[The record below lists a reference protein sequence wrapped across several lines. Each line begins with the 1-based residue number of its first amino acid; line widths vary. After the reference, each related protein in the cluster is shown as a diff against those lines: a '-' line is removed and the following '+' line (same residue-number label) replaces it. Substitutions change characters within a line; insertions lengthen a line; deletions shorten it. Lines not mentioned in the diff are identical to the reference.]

1 MHTGRTTRGT
11 LLHRVREGAP
21 GGEADAAAWRELD
34 ETYREM
40 LLRFCRSRG
49 LQHADAED
57 VIQQVFARLIDG
69 LRKFEYD
76 RTKGRFRDY
85 LFRCARNAISDWA
98 GARGCQSPPGSG
110 VVPVSEVA
118 SESDWEESFRREWVD
133 HHFRRAL
140 QEIEKSADAQSVE
153 VLRSTL
159 AGRSPKEIA
168 ATLGMQEMAVYKA
181 QQRMRDRLKARIA
194 EQVAEEDSE

>member
-34 ETYREM
+34 DTYREM

-98 GARGCQSPPGSG
+98 GARGCQNLPGAG

-118 SESDWEESFRREWVD
+118 SESEWEESFRQEWVD
-133 HHFRRAL
+133 HHFRRAM
-140 QEIEKSADAQSVE
+140 QEVEKTADAQSVE
-153 VLRSTL
+153 VLRATL

-168 ATLGMQEMAVYKA
+168 LTLGMQEMAVYKA

-194 EQVAEEDSE
+194 EQVEEEDSE

>member
-34 ETYREM
+34 DTYREM

-98 GARGCQSPPGSG
+98 GARGCQSQPGAG

-118 SESDWEESFRREWVD
+118 SESEWEESFRQEWVD

-140 QEIEKSADAQSVE
+140 QEIEKTADAQSVE
-153 VLRSTL
+153 VLRATL

-168 ATLGMQEMAVYKA
+168 LTLGMQEMAVYKA